1 MSVILF
7 NFDKSSLLRLS
18 YVSKYKFILNKL
30 YLGKTKKNSLL
41 YCSVIK
47 RMGGRGKGFAI
58 NFFFKFVENVP
69 TAIKLEGG
77 EALIDRNY
85 IKIFFLRL
93 PLLDKDFPRNLA
105 S

>member
-7 NFDKSSLLRLS
+7 NFDKLSLLRSLS

-30 YLGKTKKNSLL
+30 YLGKTKKDSLL

-58 NFFFKFVENVP
+58 KFFFKFVENVP

-77 EALIDRNY
+77 EALIEITLRF
-85 IKIFFLRL
+85 FFLRL